1 MCSSQLI
8 SCPSPVVPP
17 MIRPSTP
24 AAIWC
29 STKRSYAR
37 KSILPHSKYGVF
49 IAVITRAA
57 RSASHPPCAWLSGR
71 RAGASTAHAR
81 LGACLPGACARGH
94 RPRLLPGS
102 WAPARPDVLAQPLLL
117 CIGAHPARLLPFT
130 LGDRAW
136 SVAQRQRHLRQPT
149 LQAQPGRLGGIPP
162 PGGQPCTAGA
172 LSRPEMEKGRL

>member
-29 STKRSYAR
+29 STNRSYAR

-57 RSASHPPCAWLSGR
+57 HSASHPPCAWLSGR

-81 LGACLPGACARGH
+81 LGARLPGACARAH
-94 RPRLLPGS
+94 RLRLQPGS

-117 CIGAHPARLLPFT
+117 CIGAHAARLFPLH
-130 LGDRAW
+130 AW
-136 SVAQRQRHLRQPT
+136 STGLERGTETDNTCASQLSRLRQ
-149 LQAQPGRLGGIPP
+149 AGRQPLHQCGRQKACL
-162 PGGQPCTAGA
+162 
-172 LSRPEMEKGRL
+172 